1 MASSSSDRNLYI
13 AALISCFSSGLLGY
27 SMGFIGGEIVLPSFL
42 SSFHLEHLSAK
53 DLALARSF
61 SVTAWI
67 VGALVGVPAAM
78 PVCSKFGRRLCLQFS
93 AVLYVIGAVLQL
105 FSKNELKLFEVGR
118 LVNGMGT
125 GAATLALPLY
135 LSEIARASER
145 GFLMGVYQIF
155 IQLGALLGFWIAFL
169 CQSTLPDDSMVQW
182 QVPVA
187 LQFAGGIVLLLG
199 CAAIPESPLFLA
211 SQSNYPA
218 MEKSLAWLRRRPVGD
233 PSLLAE
239 RLEMEAATE
248 LGEKLKGTSF
258 LSELKKADVRRRL
271 HVGVGLMILQTSI
284 GINSLNYYSPIIFM
298 SAGFTSVRASLF
310 LAGTFG
316 LVKLIASLAFT
327 FKCVRYRGNRFWLIL
342 GSAACGVTML
352 ILSYCVK
359 LSPIPDDPNEANPV
373 KFAGIVSVLMVY
385 IFTFAYG
392 VSWGPISWNVC
403 AEIFPLHI
411 NSTCCA
417 ITTCVQ
423 WASVILTA
431 AVTPPLLAILGWGW
445 YAILGGLCFVSLIWA
460 ALVVPETRGVGVGPQ
475 MDEVFG
481 AETVREEEEVLI
493 EVSETT
499 ALLEQHRRRRSSL
512 ASYPPPL

>member
-1 MASSSSDRNLYI
+1 
-13 AALISCFSSGLLGY
+13 
-27 SMGFIGGEIVLPSFL
+27 MGFIGGEIVLPSFL
-42 SSFHLEHLSAK
+42 ASFHLENLSVNE
-53 DLALARSF
+53 LALARSV

-67 VGALVGVPAAM
+67 VGALIGVPAAM
-78 PVCSKFGRRLCLQFS
+78 PICSKFGRRLCLQFS
-93 AVLYVIGAVLQL
+93 AVVYVVGAILQL
-105 FSKNELKLFEVGR
+105 FSSKELKIFEVGR
-118 LVNGMGT
+118 LINGMGT

-135 LSEIARASER
+135 LSEIARAAER
-145 GFLMGVYQIF
+145 GFLMGIYQIF

-169 CQSTLPDDSMVQW
+169 CQSTLPDELMVQW
-182 QVPVA
+182 QAPVA
-187 LQFAGGIVLLLG
+187 LQAVGGVTLLLG
-199 CAAIPESPLFLA
+199 CAIIPESPLFLA
-211 SQSNYPA
+211 SKSDYPG
-218 MEKSLAWLRRRPVGD
+218 MEKALAWLRRRPVGD
-233 PSLLAE
+233 SSLLAE

-248 LGEKLKGTSF
+248 LREKLKGTSF
-258 LSELKKADVRRRL
+258 LSELRKKDVSRRL
-271 HVGVGLMILQTSI
+271 HVGVGLMILQTSL
-284 GINSLNYYSPIIFM
+284 GINELNYYSPIIFM

-316 LVKLIASLAFT
+316 VIKLIASLTFT

-342 GSAACGVTML
+342 GSAACGTTML

-359 LSPIPDDPNEANPV
+359 LSPSPNPDQDPNEVTPV
-373 KFAGIVSVLMVY
+373 KMAGVISVLMVS

-431 AVTPPLLAILGWGW
+431 AVTPPLLTIMGWGL
-445 YAILGGLCFVSLIWA
+445 YAILGALCFVSLVWV
-460 ALVVPETRGVGVGPQ
+460 ALVVPETRGVGVGQ
-475 MDEVFG
+475 EMDEVFG
-481 AETVREEEEVLI
+481 GETAAEEEEVLI

-512 ASYPPPL
+512 ATYPPRT